1 MKSDFNPI
9 KSWTHAYFTFMV
21 SIGWLARTANT
32 RVSWSCRQSSFTLT
46 SALLASFA
54 KLKFPNTHAF
64 SGTCTLLDKS
74 LLAISENKNCSSIC
88 LVFRLHY
95 HAARG
100 KVAHKPRTNT
110 SLMKSNFNPIRSF
123 SYTYFTFTAS
133 IIQQPSSELPKT

>member
-9 KSWTHAYFTFMV
+9 KSCTHAYFTFVV

-32 RVSWSCRQSSFTLT
+32 RVNWSCRQSSFTLT
-46 SALLASFA
+46 SALLACFA
-54 KLKFPNTHAF
+54 KLKFPNMHAF
-64 SGTCTLLDKS
+64 SGTCSLTDKS
-74 LLAISENKNCSSIC
+74 LLAISDKNCSSIC

-110 SLMKSNFNPIRSF
+110 SLMNSNFNPIRSF
-123 SYTYFTFTAS
+123 YNTYFTFTAS
-133 IIQQPSSELPKT
+133 IIQQLSSELPRRL